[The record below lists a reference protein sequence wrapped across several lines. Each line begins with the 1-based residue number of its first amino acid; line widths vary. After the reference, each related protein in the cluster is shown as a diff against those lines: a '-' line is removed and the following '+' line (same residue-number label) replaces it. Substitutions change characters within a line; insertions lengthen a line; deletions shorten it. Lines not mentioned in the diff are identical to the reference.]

1 MVESV
6 SRNQNN
12 VVLAASLNRLQNPTG
27 FSQIGRNEQTV
38 IPGFSS
44 STADFLFQ
52 PIANVIDQQNIL
64 LEQRIFDRLKEEPA
78 RVDARSVQNR
88 LRFRDRPEN
97 EFLRRSPEKVLRDL
111 QARFGISSD
120 GPRTPFASV
129 SNRPKLN
136 ETFSTETAGL
146 TLDNKLTQLLSSRV
160 AIAGDATLN
169 ISDLVISDSATA
181 PDKVLVRLSG
191 SVRRGDDNDLVDP
204 TGRLFL
210 NGSELAGGQVHE
222 LTLAEFESLQYEADE
237 FENLDYLSVVGVD
250 SGSGTRG
257 ELVTT
262 AITTSSTGVE
272 RFIRDG
278 LERYEFI
285 ANTEA
290 NVAIPR
296 VSVEL
301 GGTFI
306 NGDALS
312 DINAGLI
319 QITVNQVGNTDNT
332 GTNLLQQ
339 SSGNSLDVSFGSSP
353 PVDGVV
359 VNVKLLDPA
368 IEITDIRVT
377 LG

>member
-12 VVLAASLNRLQNPTG
+12 IVLAASLNRLQNPTG

-52 PIANVIDQQNIL
+52 PIANVIDQQNVL
-64 LEQRIFDRLKEEPA
+64 LEQRIFDRLKEEPK

-111 QARFGISSD
+111 QARYGISSD

-191 SVRRGDDNDLVDP
+191 SVRRGEDNDLVDP

-290 NVAIPR
+290 NVSIPR

-301 GGTFI
+301 GGIFI

-339 SSGNSLDVSFGSSP
+339 SSGNNLDVSFGSSP

-368 IEITDIRVT
+368 IEITDIKVT

>member
-52 PIANVIDQQNIL
+52 PIANVIDQQNVL

-111 QARFGISSD
+111 QARFGISSE

-319 QITVNQVGNTDNT
+319 QITVNQVGNTDNE

-339 SSGNSLDVSFGSSP
+339 SSGNNLDVSFGSSP

-368 IEITDIRVT
+368 IEITDIKVT

>member
-12 VVLAASLNRLQNPTG
+12 VVLAASLSRLQNPGG
-27 FSQIGRNEQTV
+27 FSQIGKNEQVT
-38 IPGFSS
+38 IPGFST

-52 PIANVIDQQNIL
+52 PIANVIDQQNVL
-64 LEQRIFDRLKEEPA
+64 LEQRIFDRLKEEPE

-88 LRFRDRPEN
+88 LKFRDRPEN
-97 EFLRRSPEKVLRDL
+97 EFLKRSPQKVLADL
-111 QARFGISSD
+111 RARFGISTE

-136 ETFSTETAGL
+136 ETFASETSGL
-146 TLDNKLTQLLSSRV
+146 TVDAKLTQLLSSRIAV
-160 AIAGDATLN
+160 AGDATLN
-169 ISDLVISDSATA
+169 ISDAIISDSATT
-181 PDKVLVRLSG
+181 PDTVLVRLSG
-191 SVRRGDDNDLVDP
+191 SVRTGDDQELVDP

-210 NGSELAGGQVHE
+210 NGTELAGGEVHE
-222 LTLAEFESLQYEADE
+222 LTLAEFESLQYVADE

-262 AITTSSTGVE
+262 AISTSSTGVE

-290 NVAIPR
+290 NVPIPR
-296 VSVEL
+296 VSIDFE
-301 GGTFI
+301 GTFV
-306 NGDALS
+306 NGDALA
-312 DINAGLI
+312 DINAGLL
-319 QITVNQVGNTDNT
+319 QITVNQVGNSDNE

-359 VNVKLLDPA
+359 VNVKAIDPA
-368 IEITDIRVT
+368 IEITGIKVT

>member
-12 VVLAASLNRLQNPTG
+12 VVLAASLSRLRSPTG
-27 FSQIGRNEQTV
+27 FSQIGRNEQTL

-64 LEQRIFDRLKEEPA
+64 LEQRIFDRLKEEPE

-97 EFLRRSPEKVLRDL
+97 EFLRRSPDKVLRDL

-120 GPRTPFASV
+120 GPRTPFESV

-136 ETFSTETAGL
+136 ETFATETAGL

-160 AIAGDATLN
+160 AIAGDASLN

-191 SVRRGDDNDLVDP
+191 SVRTGEDNDLVDP

-222 LTLAEFESLQYEADE
+222 LTLAEFQSLQYEADE

-250 SGSGTRG
+250 TASGTRG

-359 VNVKLLDPA
+359 VNVKLLDPT
-368 IEITDIRVT
+368 IEITDIKVT

>member
-160 AIAGDATLN
+160 AIAGNATLN
-169 ISDLVISDSATA
+169 ISDLVISNSATA

>member
-111 QARFGISSD
+111 QARFGISSE

-319 QITVNQVGNTDNT
+319 QITVNQVGNTDNE

-339 SSGNSLDVSFGSSP
+339 SSGNNLDVSFGSSP

>member
-88 LRFRDRPEN
+88 LRFRDKPEN

-111 QARFGISSD
+111 QARFGISSE
-120 GPRTPFASV
+120 GPRTPFASS

-136 ETFSTETAGL
+136 ELFPTETSGL
-146 TLDNKLTQLLSSRV
+146 TVDAGLTQLLSSRV
-160 AIAGDATLN
+160 SIAGDATLN
-169 ISDLVISDSATA
+169 VNDLVIGNSTST
-181 PDKVLVRLSG
+181 PDTVLVRLSG
-191 SVRRGDDNDLVDP
+191 SVRRGEDNDLVDP

-222 LTLAEFESLQYEADE
+222 LSLADFQSLQYTADE
-237 FENLDYLSVVGVD
+237 FENLDYLSIVGVN

-262 AITTSSTGVE
+262 AISTSASGVE

-290 NVAIPR
+290 NTPIPR
-296 VSVEL
+296 VSIEFT
-301 GGTFI
+301 GTFV
-306 NGDALS
+306 NGDALA
-312 DINAGLI
+312 DINAGLL
-319 QITVNQVGNTDNT
+319 QITVNQVGNTDNS

-359 VNVKLLDPA
+359 VNVKAIDPA
-368 IEITDIRVT
+368 IEITGIQVV

>member
-12 VVLAASLNRLQNPTG
+12 VVLAASLSRLQNPGG
-27 FSQIGRNEQTV
+27 FSQIGRNEQRV
-38 IPGFSS
+38 IPGFSTA
-44 STADFLFQ
+44 TADFLFQ
-52 PIANVIDQQNIL
+52 PIANVIDQQNVL
-64 LEQRIFDRLKEEPA
+64 LEQRIFDRLKEEPE

-97 EFLRRSPEKVLRDL
+97 EFLRRSPDKVLRDL
-111 QARFGISSD
+111 QARFGISSS
-120 GPRTPFASV
+120 GPRTPFASIG
-129 SNRPKLN
+129 NRPKLT
-136 ETFSTETAGL
+136 ELFATETAGVA
-146 TLDNKLTQLLSSRV
+146 LDNKLTQLLNSRV
-160 AIAGDATLN
+160 SIAGDTTLN
-169 ISDLVISDSATA
+169 ISDVIISDSATA

-191 SVRRGDDNDLVDP
+191 SLRQGEDETLSVP

-210 NGSELAGGQVHE
+210 GGVELAGGETHE
-222 LTLAEFESLQYEADE
+222 LTLAEFESLQYQADE
-237 FENLDYLSVVGVD
+237 FENLDYLSVVGLD
-250 SGSGTRG
+250 TNSGTRG

-262 AITTSSTGVE
+262 AITTSGSGVE

-278 LERYEFI
+278 LERYEYI

-290 NVAIPR
+290 NVSIPR
-296 VSVEL
+296 VSVDFS
-301 GGTFI
+301 GTFI

-319 QITVNQVGNTDNT
+319 QVTVNQVGNTENG

-339 SSGNSLDVSFGSSP
+339 STGNSLDVSFGSSP

-368 IEITDIRVT
+368 IEITDIKVT
-377 LG
+377 FG

>member
-12 VVLAASLNRLQNPTG
+12 VVLAASLSRLQNPGG
-27 FSQIGRNEQTV
+27 FSQIGRTDQKV
-38 IPGFSS
+38 IPGFSTA
-44 STADFLFQ
+44 TADFLFQ
-52 PIANVIDQQNIL
+52 PIANVIDQQNVL
-64 LEQRIFDRLKEEPA
+64 LEQRIFDRLKEEPE

-111 QARFGISSD
+111 QARFGISSE
-120 GPRTPFASV
+120 GPRTPFEGV
-129 SNRPKLN
+129 SNRPKLQ
-136 ETFSTETAGL
+136 ELFATETAGL
-146 TLDNKLTQLLSSRV
+146 TLDNQLTQLLNNRV

-169 ISDLVISDSATA
+169 VSDLIISDSATA

-191 SVRRGDDNDLVDP
+191 SVRQGEDETLPVP

-210 NGSELAGGQVHE
+210 NGTELAGGQVHE
-222 LTLAEFESLQYEADE
+222 LSLADFESLQYVADE
-237 FENLDYLSVVGVD
+237 FENLDYLSVVGVN

-257 ELVTT
+257 DLVTT

-290 NVAIPR
+290 NVPIPR
-296 VSVEL
+296 VSVDF
-301 GGTFI
+301 GGTFV
-306 NGDALS
+306 NGDALA

-319 QITVNQVGNTDNT
+319 QITVNQVGNTDNK

-368 IEITDIRVT
+368 IEITDIKVT

>member
-12 VVLAASLNRLQNPTG
+12 IVLAASLNRLQNPTG
-27 FSQIGRNEQTV
+27 FSQIGRNEQKV
-38 IPGFSS
+38 VPGFSTA
-44 STADFLFQ
+44 TADFLFQ
-52 PIANVIDQQNIL
+52 PIANVIDKQNVL

-78 RVDARSVQNR
+78 RVDARTVQNR
-88 LRFRDRPEN
+88 LKFRDRPEN
-97 EFLRRSPEKVLRDL
+97 EFLRRSPQKVLRDL
-111 QARFGISSD
+111 KARFGISSE
-120 GPRTPFASV
+120 GPRTPFANT

-136 ETFSTETAGL
+136 ELFATQTSGL
-146 TLDNKLTQLLSSRV
+146 ALDASLTQLISSRV
-160 AIAGDATLN
+160 SIAGDATLDVG
-169 ISDLVISDSATA
+169 DLVIGNSAST
-181 PDKVLVRLSG
+181 PDKLLVRLSG
-191 SVRRGDDNDLVDP
+191 SVRRGEEKTLVDP

-210 NGSELAGGQVHE
+210 NGVELAGGQVHE
-222 LTLAEFESLQYEADE
+222 LSVADFQNLQYVADE
-237 FENLDYLSVVGVD
+237 FENLDYLSVVGVN
-250 SGSGTRG
+250 SVAGTRG

-262 AITTSSTGVE
+262 AISTSASGVE

-278 LERYEFI
+278 LERYEYI

-290 NVAIPR
+290 GVPIPR
-296 VSVEL
+296 VSIDF

-319 QITVNQVGNTDNT
+319 QVTVNQVGNTKNT

-368 IEITDIRVT
+368 IEITDIKVT